1 MIHPAAQERSAL
13 AETLRSVPPDAP
25 TLCEGW
31 DARDLAVHIVVRDSR
46 PDLLAGERLP
56 VMGGRARAGLEELRR
71 TDYQTLVDRV
81 AAGPPRWS
89 PTRLRPVDNLTNTVE
104 FYVHTEDVLRAQQ
117 DFDPDTR
124 RDITAD
130 VRSRLWKQGTQGLF
144 LLGAR
149 SQHQRITFI
158 SPQYGAVTRGRAADP
173 LSVIQGPPEEIVL
186 WAFGRRSVAAVHQT
200 AP

>member
-1 MIHPAAQERSAL
+1 MAHPAAQERQAL
-13 AETLRSVPPDAP
+13 SEALRGVAADAP

-46 PDLLAGERLP
+46 PDLLSGERLP
-56 VMGGRARAGLEELRR
+56 VVGGRARAALEELKR

-89 PTRLRPVDNLTNTVE
+89 PTRLRAVDNLANTVE

-117 DFDPDTR
+117 DFDPNHR
-124 RDITAD
+124 RDIRPD
-130 VRSRLWKQGTQGLF
+130 VRAQLWKQGAQGLF
-144 LLGAR
+144 LLAAR

-158 SPQYGAVTRGRAADP
+158 SPHHGAVTRGRTTDP
-173 LSVIQGPPEEIVL
+173 LCVIQGPPEENVL
-186 WAFGRRSVAAVHQT
+186 WAFGRRGVAAVDLT
-200 AP
+200 AL